1 MMHIGIFGGTF
12 DPIHRGH
19 VAIAQTAM
27 AHLRLDQL
35 ILIPSNTP
43 PHRPAPQATPQQRLA
58 MCQLVDESI
67 PHTHVSDIE
76 LQRTGPSYTIDTL
89 RTLSQPHQRLTL
101 ILGAD
106 AALLLPQWYQAD
118 QLTSYADI
126 AIMTRIG
133 TSIALDDLIARLP
146 SLAGH
151 MHLIPWAGMDVSST
165 LIRQRCASNQPI
177 DDLVTPA
184 IASYIAHHGLYRSPS

>member
-1 MMHIGIFGGTF
+1 MHIGILGGTF

-19 VAIAQTAM
+19 VAIARAAM
-27 AHLRLDQL
+27 AHLRLDEL
-35 ILIPSNTP
+35 VLIPSNTP
-43 PHRPAPQATPQQRLA
+43 PHRPAPHATPLQRLA
-58 MCQLVDESI
+58 MCQLVDEII
-67 PHTHVSDIE
+67 PQTYVSDIE

-89 RTLSQPHQRLTL
+89 RALTKPDQRLTL

-118 QLTSYADI
+118 QLTTYANI

-133 TSIALDDLIARLP
+133 TIIDVDDLINRLP
-146 SLAGH
+146 SLAGNV
-151 MHLIPWAGMDVSST
+151 HLIPWPGMDVSST
-165 LIRQRCASNQPI
+165 IIRQRCAANQPI

-184 IASYIAHHGLYRSPS
+184 VAAYIAQHGLYRSPS

>member
-1 MMHIGIFGGTF
+1 MHTGILGGTF

-19 VAIAQTAM
+19 VAIARTAM
-27 AHLRLDQL
+27 AHLHLDQL

-43 PHRPAPQATPQQRLA
+43 PHRPAPHATPLQRLA
-58 MCQLVDESI
+58 MCQLVDEII
-67 PHTHVSDIE
+67 PHAQVSDIE

-89 RTLSQPHQRLTL
+89 RALTQPNQRLTL

-106 AALLLPQWYQAD
+106 AALLLPQWYQAAH
-118 QLTSYADI
+118 LTTYADI
-126 AIMTRIG
+126 AIMTRVG
-133 TSIALDDLIARLP
+133 TTVDLDALIARLP

-151 MHLIPWAGMDVSST
+151 VHLIPWPGMDISST
-165 LIRQRCASNQPI
+165 TIRHRCATSQPI

-184 IASYIAHHGLYRSPS
+184 VAAYIAQHGLYRSPS

>member
-1 MMHIGIFGGTF
+1 MIHIGIFGGTF

-43 PHRPAPQATPQQRLA
+43 PHRPAPMATPQQRLA

-67 PHTHVSDIE
+67 PHTYVSDIE
-76 LQRTGPSYTIDTL
+76 LKRNGPSYTIDTL
-89 RTLSQPHQRLTL
+89 RALAQPHQRLTL

-118 QLTSYADI
+118 QLTIYADI

-133 TSIALDDLIARLP
+133 TTIDTAALIIQLP

-151 MHLIPWAGMDVSST
+151 MHLIPWPGMEVSST
-165 LIRQRCASNQPI
+165 RIRQRCGNNQPI

-184 IASYIAHHGLYRSPS
+184 VAAYIAHHGLYRSPS

>member
-1 MMHIGIFGGTF
+1 MHTGILGGTF

-19 VAIAQTAM
+19 VAIARTAM

-43 PHRPAPQATPQQRLA
+43 PHRPAPHATPHQRLA
-58 MCQLVDESI
+58 MCQLVDEII
-67 PHTHVSDIE
+67 PQTQVSDIE

-89 RTLSQPHQRLTL
+89 RALAQPHQRLTL

-106 AALLLPQWYQAD
+106 AAVLLPQWYQAD
-118 QLTSYADI
+118 QLTTYADI
-126 AIMTRIG
+126 AIMTRVG
-133 TSIALDDLIARLP
+133 TAVDIDDLIRRLP
-146 SLAGH
+146 SLADH
-151 MHLIPWAGMDVSST
+151 VHLIAWPGMDVSST
-165 LIRQRCASNQPI
+165 TIRRRIAANQPI

-184 IASYIAHHGLYRSPS
+184 VATYIAHHGLYRSPS

>member
-1 MMHIGIFGGTF
+1 MHVGILGGTF
-12 DPIHRGH
+12 DPIHLGH
-19 VAIAQTAM
+19 VAIAHTAM

-43 PHRPAPQATPQQRLA
+43 PHRPAPHATPQQRLA
-58 MCQLVDESI
+58 MCQLVDQSI
-67 PHTHVSDIE
+67 PHTRVSDIE

-89 RTLSQPHQRLTL
+89 RALTQPHQRLTL

-106 AALLLPQWYQAD
+106 AAQLLPQWYQAD
-118 QLTSYADI
+118 QLTIYADI

-133 TSIALDDLIARLP
+133 TAVDIDDLVRRLP

-151 MHLIPWAGMDVSST
+151 VHLIPWPGMDVSST
-165 LIRQRCASNQPI
+165 AIRQRCATQQPI

-184 IASYIAHHGLYRSPS
+184 VAAYIAHHGLYRSPS

>member
-12 DPIHRGH
+12 DPIHQGH
-19 VAIAQTAM
+19 VAIARTAM
-27 AHLRLDQL
+27 AHLRLDKL

-43 PHRPAPQATPQQRLA
+43 PHRPAPHATPHQRLA
-58 MCQLVDESI
+58 MCQLVDEII
-67 PHTHVSDIE
+67 PQTYVSDIE

-89 RTLSQPHQRLTL
+89 RALALPNQRLTL

-118 QLTSYADI
+118 LLTTYADI

-133 TSIALDDLIARLP
+133 TAIDIDDLINRLP
-146 SLAGH
+146 SLADH
-151 MHLIPWAGMDVSST
+151 VHLIPWPGMEVSST
-165 LIRQRCASNQPI
+165 LIRQRCATNQPI

-184 IASYIAHHGLYRSPS
+184 VAAYIAHHGLYRSPA

>member
-67 PHTHVSDIE
+67 PHTRVSDVE

-89 RTLSQPHQRLTL
+89 RALTQPHQRLTL

-118 QLTSYADI
+118 QLTTYADI
-126 AIMTRIG
+126 AIMTRVG
-133 TSIALDDLIARLP
+133 TTIDTDALIAQLP

-151 MHLIPWAGMDVSST
+151 VHLIPWPGMDVSST
-165 LIRQRCASNQPI
+165 AIRQRCASNQPI

-184 IASYIAHHGLYRSPS
+184 VAAYIAHHGLYRSPS

>member
-1 MMHIGIFGGTF
+1 MHIGILGGTF

-27 AHLRLDQL
+27 ARLRLDQL
-35 ILIPSNTP
+35 LLIPSSTP

-58 MCQLVDESI
+58 MCQLVDEII
-67 PHTHVSDIE
+67 PQTHVSDIE

-89 RTLSQPHQRLTL
+89 RALTQPGQRLTL

-106 AALLLPQWYQAD
+106 AALLLPQWYQAN

-133 TSIALDDLIARLP
+133 TSIDLDALITQLP

-151 MHLIPWAGMDVSST
+151 VHLIPWDGMDVSST
-165 LIRQRCASNQPI
+165 RIRQRCANNEPI
-177 DDLVTPA
+177 NHLVTPA
-184 IASYIAHHGLYRSPS
+184 VATYIAHHGLYRSPS

>member
-1 MMHIGIFGGTF
+1 MHIGILGGTF

-19 VAIAQTAM
+19 VAIARAAM

-35 ILIPSNTP
+35 LLIPSRTP
-43 PHRPAPQATPQQRLA
+43 PHRPAPRATPHQRLA
-58 MCQLVDESI
+58 MCQFVDEII
-67 PHTHVSDIE
+67 PQTHVSDIE

-89 RTLSQPHQRLTL
+89 RALAQPDQRLTL

-106 AALLLPQWYQAD
+106 AALLLPQWYQAEH
-118 QLTSYADI
+118 LTTYADI

-133 TSIALDDLIARLP
+133 TAIDLDALTAQLP

-151 MHLIPWAGMDVSST
+151 VHLIPWPGMDVSST
-165 LIRQRCASNQPI
+165 IIRQRCAANQPI

-184 IASYIAHHGLYRSPS
+184 VATYIAQHGLYRSLS